1 MVAAA
6 LLVAVLDLSLLT
18 CSPHVRL
25 GSLPCPPPL
34 PLSPHCPVV
43 PHILPSFPQVEALLD
58 EGVYDMRV
66 YKERGF
72 VTDLLYECEL
82 EELLKQRTETEEG
95 KELRKVRGGLGMAG
109 AGGVASFDA
118 GQHSGVGGVRDR
130 MGWHGCRQ
138 GASCSS
144 SRPGPS
150 SHLQLQVGYRKYS
163 RVSPTAF
170 GLSGG
175 RKAIAVV
182 RTAGAI
188 TGTSS
193 GGASGGS
200 SITSPAV
207 IGQLRALKKDKVS
220 RQWGWVWVGLQ
231 SGSIAMCQRL
241 PSALQ
246 VQM

>member
-1 MVAAA
+1 M
-6 LLVAVLDLSLLT
+6 
-18 CSPHVRL
+18 
-25 GSLPCPPPL
+25 
-34 PLSPHCPVV
+34 
-43 PHILPSFPQVEALLD
+43 
-58 EGVYDMRV
+58 
-66 YKERGF
+66 
-72 VTDLLYECEL
+72 
-82 EELLKQRTETEEG
+82 
-95 KELRKVRGGLGMAG
+95 
-109 AGGVASFDA
+109 
-118 GQHSGVGGVRDR
+118 
-130 MGWHGCRQ
+130 
-138 GASCSS
+138 
-144 SRPGPS
+144 
-150 SHLQLQVGYRKYS
+150 GYRKYS

-231 SGSIAMCQRL
+231 NGSFAMCQRL
-241 PSALQ
+241 PSACKCRCDWLQ
-246 VQM
+246 AQTAYLY